1 MMSTCLHHT
10 LRNRNSGRIQFRV
23 VLFYIECLTL
33 ERRKYQYEKE
43 LSHQWWKIAW
53 DEIKTQPQQP
63 EIGIDTIDDSGS
75 FGSAK
80 NPPYQFNF
88 PSFLGG
94 EMYTS
99 SRSNI
104 DQKGL
109 LPSHGAYSCLR
120 YSIVNY
126 ICSAISI

>member
-1 MMSTCLHHT
+1 MNETQPQKL
-10 LRNRNSGRIQFRV
+10 
-23 VLFYIECLTL
+23 
-33 ERRKYQYEKE
+33 RKYQYEKE
-43 LSHQWWKIAW
+43 LSKQWWKIAW
-53 DEIKTQPQQP
+53 DEIKTQPQP
-63 EIGIDTIDDSGS
+63 ETLGTIDIMHDDSGS

-80 NPPYQFNF
+80 NNPYQFNF

-120 YSIVNY
+120 
-126 ICSAISI
+126 